1 MGIVDGMP
9 EPAKLADWLD
19 EQFETFEKQAIEWID
34 ASLKRKLVS
43 YALRIM
49 YPTVALG
56 LDASRMGVPGIIDV
70 LRLGSDFDLST
81 KGSAVKTIGINVMR
95 VLTVAQP
102 IAGGARNLAT
112 RTAVRGMLAM
122 DSLPRIAAVEGIA
135 AKGPCMYQAVNNIL
149 SFFKGSPKQLFVD
162 VLDIIAERGK
172 NSGATIGRLLESPRV
187 KAAFGEAGIIA
198 RKLSGLRNTDE
209 VLAHVRTTG
218 EPVIFGV
225 EWSNAA
231 GRQGHAVIALR
242 APNGSVR
249 IFDYADDVFGASPNN
264 MGFGSI
270 DEMFE
275 ARKHLRNWE
284 GFDLAT
290 LRAGGQNIPTAFTT
304 RYFQILW
311 TVEQIPVLAYPVLV
325 GLRWSAQ
332 NTLAEALK
340 EMVPSFAK
348 HLFDSLGG
356 DAPAPPPGMGDSL
369 PPLPVVGSG
378 PPTSRADLLDLVYV
392 GSTGA
397 MLSQMS
403 QKYYQTLH
411 MWPLIWAANF
421 ELIGAN
427 PNRIP
432 SDIYL
437 KILKPEKYPS
447 ALVADAKRIS
457 PDWNAYQRHVDWAQK
472 AGRTLGT

>member
-1 MGIVDGMP
+1 MGIVDDVP

-19 EQFETFEKQAIEWID
+19 EQFEAFEKQAIEWID
-34 ASLKRKLVS
+34 ASLQRRLFS

-49 YPTVALG
+49 YPTAALG
-56 LDASRMGVPGIIDV
+56 LDATRMGVPGIIDV

-81 KGSAVKTIGINVMR
+81 KGSAVKTVGINVMR

-122 DSLPRIAAVEGIA
+122 DSLPAIATYEGLA
-135 AKGPCMYQAVNNIL
+135 AKGPCTYQAINNIV
-149 SFFKGSPKQLFVD
+149 SFFKGAPKQVFVD
-162 VLDIIAERGK
+162 VLDIIAERGQ
-172 NSGATIGRLLESPRV
+172 NAGHSIGLLLESSKV

-198 RKLSGLRNTDE
+198 KTLAGMRETKD
-209 VLAHVRTTG
+209 VLGHVMRTG
-218 EPVIFGV
+218 EPTTFSL
-225 EWSNAA
+225 EWSNAT
-231 GRQGHAVIALR
+231 GQHGHVMMALR

-249 IFDYADDVFGASPNN
+249 IFDYAESVFGASPNN

-270 DEMFE
+270 EEMFQ
-275 ARKHLRNWE
+275 ARKLFAEWQ
-284 GFDLAT
+284 GFNLGT
-290 LRAGGQNIPTAFTT
+290 LRTGAEYLPRAYTT

-332 NTLAEALK
+332 NTLAAALK

-348 HLFDSLGG
+348 HLFDSLGSE
-356 DAPAPPPGMGDSL
+356 APAPPPSVGDAL

-392 GSTGA
+392 GGSGA

-447 ALVADAKRIS
+447 NLVADARRIS
-457 PDWNAYQRHVDWAQK
+457 PDWNAYQRHVDWARK
-472 AGRTLGT
+472 AGRTLGA